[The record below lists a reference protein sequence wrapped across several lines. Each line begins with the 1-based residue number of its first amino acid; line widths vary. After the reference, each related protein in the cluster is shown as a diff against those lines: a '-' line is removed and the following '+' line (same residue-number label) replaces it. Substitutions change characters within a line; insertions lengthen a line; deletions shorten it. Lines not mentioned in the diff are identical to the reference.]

1 MKTTDKILLCLG
13 AILVLGALLKP
24 DLSSL
29 PNFNIGGGSSVVELD
44 PVDSETQT
52 KVKSVIDVIKNGPS
66 SRKQD
71 GVRLASL
78 FHDMSTLVAVDGDT
92 SIIKST
98 NDIRNAVSLV
108 GDMLRMNIS
117 SKYEDF
123 EKETTEFVQS
133 MIGTEDIM
141 LDSDTRAEAVKAF
154 QALAWACLQG
164 SK

>member
-1 MKTTDKILLCLG
+1 MKITDKIILCLG
-13 AILVLGALLKP
+13 AILVFGALLKP

-29 PNFNIGGGSSVVELD
+29 SNFNIGGGSAVVQLD
-44 PVDSETQT
+44 PVDTKTQT
-52 KVKSVIDVIKNGPS
+52 KVKPVVDVIKNGPS

-71 GVRLASL
+71 GARLASL
-78 FHDMSTLVAVDGDT
+78 FRDMSTLIAVDGDA

-108 GDMLRMNIS
+108 GDMLRMDIN

-123 EKETTEFVQS
+123 EKETTAFTQS
-133 MIGTEDIM
+133 MIGTEDVI
-141 LDSDTRAEAVKAF
+141 LDSETRANAVKAF